1 MASASPS
8 RRASPPATRGQLNV
22 LITSLTLRYRMGVE
36 LYVRDLAV
44 GLKRLGHAPCVYTTE
59 PGPVGAELESH
70 GIPVVTRVRDVP
82 VKPDVIHGNQQRET
96 LAALL
101 YFRSAPGIFVCHSH
115 SSWGSSPPAHPRI
128 RRYLGVSTRCVE
140 RLKTEGAPAD
150 RVGFSLNSVDT
161 SRFLPRAPLPPSP
174 RTALVFSNY
183 AGESTHL
190 PAVREAC
197 SELGIELNV
206 VGLTSGNP
214 TDRPEDVL
222 PHYDLVFAKAK
233 AALEAMA
240 VGGAVVLCDFAGL
253 GPMVRTGNVDRLRLA
268 NFGHEA
274 LTEAL
279 DPESIVQRIEEYDA
293 VDAARVRDRIRDVA
307 STDRAIESLV
317 SLYHDVIAEE
327 EASAAADENDWRY
340 RLAMARDYL
349 PEKVFL
355 SWLAVDP
362 RTRDALRLLPALT
375 PVRAHVVR
383 MIFGPK
389 RS

>member
-1 MASASPS
+1 LASASPS
-8 RRASPPATRGQLNV
+8 PSASLPVPRGPLNV

-44 GLKRLGHAPCVYTTE
+44 GLKRIGHAPCVYTSE
-59 PGPVGAELESH
+59 PGPLAIELESQ
-70 GIPVVTRVRDVP
+70 GIPVVARVRDAP
-82 VKPDVIHGNQQRET
+82 VTPDLIHGNQQRET

-101 YFRSAPGIFVCHSH
+101 YFRSAPAIFVCHSH
-115 SSWGSSPPAHPRI
+115 TSWGASPPAHPRI
-128 RRYLGVSTRCVE
+128 RRYLGVSRLCVE
-140 RLKTEGAPAD
+140 RLRAEGAPPE
-150 RVGFSLNSVDT
+150 RIGLSLNSVDT
-161 SRFLPRAPLPPSP
+161 SRFLPREPLPSEP
-174 RTALVFSNY
+174 RRALVFSNY
-183 AGESTHL
+183 AGQSTHL

-197 SELGIELNV
+197 SALGIALDV
-206 VGLTSGNP
+206 VGLTNGTA

-240 VGGAVVLCDFAGL
+240 VGSAVILCDFAGL

-274 LTEAL
+274 LTEPL
-279 DPESIVQRIEEYDA
+279 DAESIVQRIQEYDA
-293 VDAARVRDRIRDVA
+293 IDAAHVRDRIRDVA
-307 STDRAIESLV
+307 STDRAIDSIV
-317 SLYHDVIAEE
+317 SSYREVLAEE
-327 EASAAADENDWRY
+327 DASAAAEESDWRY
-340 RLAMARDYL
+340 RLAVARDYL

-362 RTRDALRLLPALT
+362 RTREALRLLPGLT
-375 PVRAHVVR
+375 PVRAQVVR

>member
-1 MASASPS
+1 
-8 RRASPPATRGQLNV
+8 
-22 LITSLTLRYRMGVE
+22 
-36 LYVRDLAV
+36 
-44 GLKRLGHAPCVYTTE
+44 
-59 PGPVGAELESH
+59 
-70 GIPVVTRVRDVP
+70 
-82 VKPDVIHGNQQRET
+82 
-96 LAALL
+96 
-101 YFRSAPGIFVCHSH
+101 
-115 SSWGSSPPAHPRI
+115 
-128 RRYLGVSTRCVE
+128 
-140 RLKTEGAPAD
+140 
-150 RVGFSLNSVDT
+150 
-161 SRFLPRAPLPPSP
+161 
-174 RTALVFSNY
+174 VFSNY